1 MLLRRDPLTEGRQLF
16 ERHCATCHTYGEEF
30 ENKKPTAS
38 NLKDFGT
45 QDWIRSLLDNPAS
58 PAYFGHTK
66 LRRMSNW
73 VDSTRSKAR
82 KDGKEADL
90 EKEFDV
96 IALWLASHPG
106 RDSAA
111 EKTPEFNRGLQAFEK
126 RCLRCHSYKNEGG
139 DSTPPGPDF
148 TGYGDAEW
156 VRLMLM
162 SPSNNLRYG
171 IRNRM
176 PAFRDLEGPMAE
188 IDHLDIKHMRD
199 QFQKELR
206 EDAPEAD
213 KKKREQ
219 EIAEATKVI
228 QLSDI
233 ERELIIRF
241 VLKDYRVVFGGEP
254 ISGPAK

>member
-16 ERHCATCHTYGEEF
+16 ERHCATCHIYGEEF

-38 NLKDFGT
+38 NLQDFGT
-45 QDWIRSLLDNPAS
+45 KEWIGGLLDNPAS

-162 SPSNNLRYG
+162 SPSHNLRYG